1 MTFEPR
7 QRFVD
12 SQRIPISYWD
22 WGNEEAPPLVLVHG
36 GRDHARS
43 WGRLAEEL
51 RTDYHVVALDLRGH
65 GDSGWTPGGNY
76 SLPDNALDVVRVIET
91 VGAPARVIAHSY
103 GGSICLLTAGTY
115 PEYFSALAVI
125 EGTHSLN
132 PPDQERVDPA
142 WVRRWG
148 DRLRSF
154 EGQQPRV
161 YATLEDA
168 EERMREATTLAEMFR
183 SIDELPKFV
192 IGVVVGP
199 AFGGGVGLAA
209 VCDVVIAGSD
219 AKFALSETR
228 LGLIPATIAP
238 YLHRR
243 IGAAA
248 MRRLALHGE
257 AFCAAQA
264 MSIGLVSYAVDEGD
278 IEAMTERQIAQA
290 LICAPGAVADAKSL
304 FRKIASGS
312 AGEAEMVA
320 ALVRRWSAE
329 EARTGIAAFF
339 KREKAPWQR

>member
-7 QRFVD
+7 QRFGD

-76 SLPDNALDVVRVIET
+76 SLPDNALDVGRVIGT

-103 GGSICLLTAGTY
+103 GGSICLLTAGAY

-168 EERMREATTLAEMFR
+168 EERMREANPRLPEAILPGLASYASKPVDGGFIWKYDLWVNGRTSMEVRR
-183 SIDELPKFV
+183 SELP
-192 IGVVVGP
+192 
-199 AFGGGVGLAA
+199 AFWEAITCPVLLFLGGE
-209 VCDVVIAGSD
+209 S
-219 AKFALSETR
+219 KS
-228 LGLIPATIAP
+228 
-238 YLHRR
+238 RR
-243 IGAAA
+243 
-248 MRRLALHGE
+248 RQHP
-257 AFCAAQA
+257 
-264 MSIGLVSYAVDEGD
+264 SP
-278 IEAMTERQIAQA
+278 ERHLRNCRTVEI
-290 LICAPGAVADAKSL
+290 PGAGHWVHHDQPEAL
-304 FRKIASGS
+304 M
-312 AGEAEMVA
+312 GELRPFLAN
-320 ALVRRWSAE
+320 
-329 EARTGIAAFF
+329 
-339 KREKAPWQR
+339 APSHS